1 MKNPLRETLKSG
13 KTAINGW
20 VAIPSP
26 YAVETYAGQG
36 FDSVTIDMQHG
47 NTYPANAVSLF
58 QAVRAASP
66 QITPMA
72 RPAWNDPAA
81 IMQIL
86 DAGSLGIICPMINT
100 RAQAEAL
107 VQSARYAPL
116 GGRSFGPY
124 RAGVTYGADY
134 WKHANEQVLVFAMIE
149 TREALANLD
158 DIIAVKGIDGVYLGP
173 SDLSLSLGKTPTL
186 APSDGEVL
194 AAMKTI
200 LTKTRAKGLYAGAHT
215 DGAATA
221 LQRLKEGW
229 QFTTL
234 LNDVRAMA
242 TQAQAW
248 GTGSARPGP
257 RGSFQDLLMS
267 KTSP

>member
-1 MKNPLRETLKSG
+1 MKNTLRETLKSG

-20 VAIPSP
+20 VAIPSA
-26 YAVETYAGQG
+26 YATETYAAQG

-47 NTYPANAVSLF
+47 NTYPADAVSLF
-58 QAVRAASP
+58 QAIRASSKA
-66 QITPMA
+66 TPMA

-81 IMQIL
+81 IMQVL
-86 DAGSLGIICPMINT
+86 DAGSLGIVCPMINT
-100 RAQAEAL
+100 KAQAEAL

-134 WKHANEQVLVFAMIE
+134 WQWANEEVLVFAMIE

-158 DIIAVKGIDGVYLGP
+158 QILSVKGIDGVYLGP

-186 APSDGEVL
+186 APTDSEVL
-194 AAMKTI
+194 SAMKTI
-200 LTKTRAKGLYAGAHT
+200 LIKTRAKGLYAGAHT

-221 LQRLKEGW
+221 TQRLKEGW
-229 QFTTL
+229 QFATL

-242 TQAQAW
+242 IQAQSW
-248 GTGSARPGP
+248 LREV
-257 RGSFQDLLMS
+257 RGQAPAEAS
-267 KTSP
+267 KTY